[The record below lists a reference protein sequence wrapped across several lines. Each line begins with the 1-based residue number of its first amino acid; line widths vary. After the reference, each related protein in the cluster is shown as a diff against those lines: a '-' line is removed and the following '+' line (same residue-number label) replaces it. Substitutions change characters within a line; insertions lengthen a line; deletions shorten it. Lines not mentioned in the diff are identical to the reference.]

1 MGDAA
6 GMTHDAGGWMTHDYK
21 MIHDEV
27 IRDDGEATHDDGDR
41 MTHDDGDGVSHDNDA
56 AEAEM
61 VYNDNGI
68 SALSHSNNSNSTN
81 HMDMV
86 NKTLL

>member
-6 GMTHDAGGWMTHDYK
+6 GMTHVCG
-21 MIHDEV
+21 
-27 IRDDGEATHDDGDR
+27 
-41 MTHDDGDGVSHDNDA
+41 MTHDDHDEMTHDGDEMVSVYGMSHDDVAA
-56 AEAEM
+56 AEM
-61 VYNDNGI
+61 FYNDNGI

-81 HMDMV
+81 RMGMV

>member
-1 MGDAA
+1 MGDAD
-6 GMTHDAGGWMTHDYK
+6 GMTHDAAGMIYDVMTH
-21 MIHDEV
+21 V
-27 IRDDGEATHDDGDR
+27 CG
-41 MTHDDGDGVSHDNDA
+41 MTHDDDGMTHDDVA

-68 SALSHSNNSNSTN
+68 SALSHSNNSNLTN
-81 HMDMV
+81 RMGMV

>member
-6 GMTHDAGGWMTHDYK
+6 GMTHVCGMTHDE
-21 MIHDEV
+21 M
-27 IRDDGEATHDDGDR
+27 THDGDEMVSVYG
-41 MTHDDGDGVSHDNDA
+41 MTHDDVA
-56 AEAEM
+56 AAEM

-81 HMDMV
+81 RMGMV

>member
-6 GMTHDAGGWMTHDYK
+6 GMTG
-21 MIHDEV
+21 MIHVCGMNHYDAAGMTCEM
-27 IRDDGEATHDDGDR
+27 IRVYG
-41 MTHDDGDGVSHDNDA
+41 MTHDDVE

-68 SALSHSNNSNSTN
+68 SASVHSNNSNLTN
-81 HMDMV
+81 RMGMV
-86 NKTLL
+86 NKKLI

>member
-6 GMTHDAGGWMTHDYK
+6 GMTHDDGDGMTHDEMNQVCGMTHVYK
-21 MIHDEV
+21 
-27 IRDDGEATHDDGDR
+27 

-56 AEAEM
+56 AAAEM

-81 HMDMV
+81 RMGMV